1 MAKYNGK
8 QEVDE
13 ILIGKVETNTNLSE
27 KTPKILD
34 EEIIFLPVAVK
45 DAKKVAEISQYFMI
59 RRNPQDSDFIT
70 KKCQELFEAI
80 NK

>member
-13 ILIGKVETNTNLSE
+13 ILIEGVETNTNLSE
-27 KTPKILD
+27 KNPKILD

>member
-13 ILIGKVETNTNLSE
+13 ILIEGVETNTNLNE

-34 EEIIFLPVAVK
+34 EDIIFLPVAVK
-45 DAKKVAEISQYFMI
+45 DAQKVAEISQYFMI

-70 KKCQELFEAI
+70 KKCQELFEAV